1 MSGGLGVSR
10 TVEGSFN
17 PGLMAGQPVSQQL
30 LQTVRVLGE
39 YKGKQALFAGQSPQ
53 VLETLRQVA
62 VIQSIESS
70 NRIEGVTAAPDRL
83 KELVAEKTTPRD
95 RSEQE
100 IAGYREVLKTI
111 HQAHEDIPL
120 KTGVVLQLHRDLYQF
135 LPSGMGGRWKASD
148 NSITETDPEGRTRV
162 HFVPVAAHR
171 TPAAMDALHEGFS
184 RLQDAGEVEPLLLI
198 ASYVL
203 DFLCIHPFP
212 DGNGRMARLLA
223 LLLLYQSGYEVG
235 RYISL
240 EQIIERTKEG
250 YYDALYKSSQ
260 GWHEGKHSLVPWW
273 EYFTGVM
280 LLTAY
285 REFEQRVGA
294 IVRRRGAKGDIV
306 RDVIER
312 LPARF
317 QIADVE
323 RGCPGVARST
333 IQRIMVALRDEGHIR
348 CIKPGRDALWEKTPL
363 ST

>member
-1 MSGGLGVSR
+1 MTL
-10 TVEGSFN
+10 EGSF
-17 PGLMAGQPVSQQL
+17 GQGFIVRQPVSQQL
-30 LQTVRVLGE
+30 LQTIRLLGE

-111 HQAHEDIPL
+111 HHHHEDIPL
-120 KTGVVLQLHRDLYQF
+120 KTGVVLQLHRDLYHF
-135 LPSGMGGRWKASD
+135 LPPGLGGRWKASD
-148 NSITETDPEGRTRV
+148 NAITETDAEGRIRV
-162 HFVPVAAHR
+162 RFNPVSAHR
-171 TPAAMDALHEGFS
+171 TPTAVDALHEGFA
-184 RLQDAGEVEPLLLI
+184 RLRDTGEVEPILLI
-198 ASYVL
+198 ATYVL

-223 LLLLYQSGYEVG
+223 LLLLYQFGYEVG

-260 GWHEGKHSLVPWW
+260 GWHEGQHTLVPWW

-285 REFEQRVGA
+285 RDFEQRVGA
-294 IVRRRGAKGDIV
+294 IVRKRGAKGDIV
-306 RDVIER
+306 RDVVER
-312 LPARF
+312 LPSRF
-317 QIADVE
+317 QLADVE

-333 IQRIMVALRDEGHIR
+333 VQRIMGALRDEGRIR
-348 CIKPGRDALWEKTPL
+348 CIRPGRDALWEKT
-363 ST
+363 SA